1 MLTAFADTRGWS
13 LLPRDVIVGHRCVG
27 CQSRAPV
34 RVQPKSARAVF
45 KYGRA
50 MVVVLYIFAALEFIG
65 GIGVVVVSKDAIREL
80 VGTVLVGFS
89 IITAGLGGTLAEIL
103 WSRKLLER
111 QVGWSRKLLEVQ
123 MAQGGKSFED
133 QRPQTAAQVDTP
145 ATYRGYQLSCRRK
158 RGGAQTQRWR
168 GETLLK

>member
-1 MLTAFADTRGWS
+1 
-13 LLPRDVIVGHRCVG
+13 
-27 CQSRAPV
+27 
-34 RVQPKSARAVF
+34 
-45 KYGRA
+45 

-89 IITAGLGGTLAEIL
+89 IITAGLGGTLAEIS

-123 MAQGGKSFED
+123 
-133 QRPQTAAQVDTP
+133 RPQTAAQVDTP
-145 ATYRGYQLSCRRK
+145 ATYRGYSYLVGENGVVLKLRDGGVRHFSSETEAIAHIDSVTGRR
-158 RGGAQTQRWR
+158 
-168 GETLLK
+168 